1 MKKEVR
7 LSQLRTSLLLALPF
21 QFIWLIAALLVFLAD
36 GTIKFWLIVALIP
49 VLWAP
54 TLLELAT
61 KTKIPTI
68 IPLHFYIFVSASA
81 IAGTGFGLYGLV
93 PEWDTIVHFY
103 SGVIFVWLGLFIAQA
118 AERKIKHKLP
128 RWFAV
133 IVALAISLAIAAV
146 WEVYEFACDTFFGT
160 TMQAG
165 GLQDTII
172 DTLAAGV
179 GSVVAVLVAVWAR
192 APKDVMPRGIK

>member
-7 LSQLRTSLLLALPF
+7 LSQLQTALVLALPF
-21 QFIWLIAALLVFLAD
+21 QLAWLLAALLVFLAD
-36 GTIKFWLIVALIP
+36 GTIKFSLIAALIP

-54 TLLELAT
+54 TLLELVT

-68 IPLHFYIFVSASA
+68 IQLHFHIFVSASA
-81 IAGTGFGLYGLV
+81 VAGTGFGLYGLV

-103 SGVIFVWLGLFIAQA
+103 SGVIFIWLGLFTAKA
-118 AERKIKHKLP
+118 VERKTKHMLP

-133 IVALAISLAIAAV
+133 IVALAISLSIAAI

-165 GLQDTII
+165 GLEDTMV
-172 DTLAAGV
+172 DTLAAGA
-179 GSVVAVLVAVWAR
+179 GSAVALLIAMWTK
-192 APKDVMPRGIK
+192 APKDVVSRSMK

>member
-7 LSQLRTSLLLALPF
+7 LSQLQTALVLALPF
-21 QFIWLIAALLVFLAD
+21 QLAWLLAALLVFLAD
-36 GTIKFWLIVALIP
+36 GTIKFSLIAALIP

-54 TLLELAT
+54 TLLELVT

-68 IPLHFYIFVSASA
+68 IQLHFHIFVSASA
-81 IAGTGFGLYGLV
+81 VAGTGFGLYGLV

-103 SGVIFVWLGLFIAQA
+103 SGVIFIWLGLFTAKA
-118 AERKIKHKLP
+118 VERKTKHMLP

-133 IVALAISLAIAAV
+133 IVALAISLSIAAI

-165 GLQDTII
+165 GLEDTMV

-179 GSVVAVLVAVWAR
+179 GSAVALLIAMWTK
-192 APKDVMPRGIK
+192 APKDVVPRSMK